1 MGIFFTFEE
10 NKTSSICYCDEIKKP
25 TTLKNII
32 YIVWIL
38 SFVNL
43 WTIKTSKILY
53 GVRVFLQ
60 KKLILLAAT
69 LLFYGC
75 SPKISN
81 HFEHNRY
88 IRNYNIHLVNDSL
101 QLYFKTPGDIT
112 YTTNREELKK
122 IIRKVKFK
130 PKDSILV
137 YGKSTDPPYEYF
149 VTVSEIHKQNNTNDL
164 IIFDTIINKKTLQ
177 FLGNPLANNSK
188 NALKID
194 LENIFKSL
202 EVGKNYRKEI
212 STVMDIVKKHQ
223 NSNKY
228 FAILNEIIEFPT
240 YDKQEEW
247 TKLQMELTFASFLGN
262 NDFYDKYLN
271 QLESRFKPNDTIYKI
286 IKENFSTDQKVIGTI
301 TNEAKNHQIVM
312 INENHFYPNHRLL
325 VSDLLVNLKEI
336 GYKYLAL
343 EALDVKQDSLLNIE
357 NAYPT
362 LKTGFYTSEQNYSNL
377 IRKAKELG
385 YEFVAYENF
394 NKSKDREIGQAENI
408 YDKTFKINPKS
419 KVLVLAGIDHILEK
433 RTKEGKKWMA
443 TIFKEKYNID
453 PLTIS
458 QTHLNSYRKIVDE
471 EYSIFKSELFNN
483 ERLNSIDFLVLNNKK
498 IVNSTTG
505 YYYQNNSGTDVQVEL
520 FYGDEVLNN
529 NDYLKNVP
537 YFSTILKNGKK
548 YYLPVDKKRGMCL
561 YTFDKNGKRI
571 DNQII
576 KSYNDE

>member
-1 MGIFFTFEE
+1 M
-10 NKTSSICYCDEIKKP
+10 
-25 TTLKNII
+25 
-32 YIVWIL
+32 
-38 SFVNL
+38 
-43 WTIKTSKILY
+43 
-53 GVRVFLQ
+53 
-60 KKLILLAAT
+60 KKLTVIVVIL
-69 LLFYGC
+69 FFWGC
-75 SPKISN
+75 SPKISKY
-81 HFEHNRY
+81 FEHNKY
-88 IRNYNIHLVNDSL
+88 IRNYNIHIVNDSL

-112 YTTNREELKK
+112 YITDKVDLKRT
-122 IIRKVKFK
+122 IRKVKLK

-149 VTVSEIHKQNNTNDL
+149 VTVSENHKQNNTKHS
-164 IIFDTIINKKTLQ
+164 IIFDTIINKKTIQ
-177 FLGNPLANNSK
+177 FIGNPLAKNSK

-202 EVGKNYRKEI
+202 EVDKNYRKEI

-228 FAILNEIIEFPT
+228 YAILNEISEFPT

-271 QLESRFKPNDTIYKI
+271 QLESRFKPNDTISKI
-286 IKENFSTDQKVIGTI
+286 IKENHSNDQKVIETI
-301 TNEAKNHQIVM
+301 TNEAKNHKIVM

-336 GYKYLAL
+336 GYNYLAL
-343 EALDVKQDSLLNIE
+343 EALYVKQDSLLNLK
-357 NAYPT
+357 NTYPT

-385 YEFVAYENF
+385 FEFVAYENF
-394 NKSKDREIGQAENI
+394 DNGKDREIEQAENI
-408 YDKTFKINPKS
+408 YNKTFKINPKS

-433 RTKEGKKWMA
+433 QTKEGKKWMA

-458 QTHLNSYRKIVDE
+458 QTHLNSYRKNVDE

-498 IVNSTTG
+498 IINSTTG
-505 YYYQNNSGTDVQVEL
+505 YYYQNNSETDVQVEL

-537 YFSTILKNGKK
+537 YFSTILKSKKK
-548 YYLPVDKKRGMCL
+548 YNLPLDKKRGMCL
-561 YTFDKNGKRI
+561 YTYDKNGKRI

-576 KSYNDE
+576 SPTNN